1 MKVVKSGGAM
11 FRGSSFQTIDT
22 KGRLKIPT
30 RFLETIKK
38 AGSNTIIVSRM
49 DECLVAYT
57 QTGWFKIETKILSLA
72 EKSASLRRFRRIFIG
87 GAFECKFDK
96 QVRILIP
103 PILRQYAQLKKDIV
117 IVGVLNHF
125 EIWSRSHWEDENN
138 QLEKDMLKEEVR
150 NEIASLGL

>member
-1 MKVVKSGGAM
+1 M
-11 FRGSSFQTIDT
+11 FRGSSFQTIDA

-30 RFLETIKK
+30 RFLGTIKK
-38 AGSNTIIVSRM
+38 SGSNTIIVSRM

-57 QTGWFKIETKILSLA
+57 QAEWFNIESKILSLA

-87 GAFECKFDK
+87 GASECNFDK

-103 PILRQYAQLKKDIV
+103 PMLRQYAQLKKDIV
-117 IVGVLNHF
+117 LVGVLNHF
-125 EIWSRSHWEDENN
+125 EIWSRSRWEDENSR
-138 QLEKDMLKEEVR
+138 LEEDMLKEEVR

>member
-1 MKVVKSGGAM
+1 M

-30 RFLETIKK
+30 RFLGTIKK
-38 AGSNTIIVSRM
+38 SGRDSIIVSRM

-57 QTGWFKIETKILSLA
+57 QAEWSKIETRILSLA
-72 EKSASLRRFRRIFIG
+72 EKSANLRRFRRIFIG
-87 GAFECKFDK
+87 GAFECNFDK

-103 PILRQYAQLKKDIV
+103 PMLRQYAQFKKEIV
-117 IVGVLNHF
+117 LVGVLSHF
-125 EIWSRSHWEDENN
+125 EIWSRSRWEDENN
-138 QLEKDMLKEEVR
+138 RLEEDLLKEEVR